1 MLPDVSHHSLSK
13 QSSSV
18 IQPGSGVVVVVVVEG
33 KGVDPTHRTFPGQS
47 HTGPTGYWYLE
58 TCIYLVIDIMINGY
72 GIK

>member
-1 MLPDVSHHSLSK
+1 MSHHSLSK

-18 IQPGSGVVVVVVVEG
+18 IQPGSGVVVDVVG
-33 KGVDPTHRTFPGQS
+33 NGVDPTQSTFPGQS

-58 TCIYLVIDIMINGY
+58 TYIYLVIDIMIDGY